1 VGLEGNTDAGENAEP
16 VEEGGIEREAQ
27 VGKGAKLGR
36 VVGIADGEHSGGGSG
51 GFGERGG
58 LVQHGDTDA
67 PVMELKGEREADD
80 TGSSDADVWDAD
92 VWVVHGLSL
101 VRLRRGYSFGVRV
114 CRLLGCRCVAGRLYG
129 NNSRD
134 QESGMSDEGYVEQRS
149 ISGALLG
156 AVAVA
161 LLAALGGLVWSYG
174 LQNHLSAAEQKIAA
188 ADQKNAELT
197 QQLEA
202 TNARLRATSETLGQ
216 SVGMTQKQI
225 ELRTKSIIAAQRAA
239 TSKLE
244 EEQAAASK
252 QIGAVSTDVAS
263 VKTDV
268 GGVKTDVASTKSDL
282 EATKTQLTRVMG
294 DAGVM
299 SGLIATNHDELEV
312 LKHRGDRNYLEFT
325 LQKGAKPTLLST
337 VKLQLKKADE
347 KHSRYTLVVS
357 SDDRNIEKKDKGLD
371 EPVQFYN
378 GKDPVLYEL
387 VVNVIEK
394 NKVSGYLSTPK
405 NTAKATGGQ

>member
-1 VGLEGNTDAGENAEP
+1 
-16 VEEGGIEREAQ
+16 
-27 VGKGAKLGR
+27 
-36 VVGIADGEHSGGGSG
+36 
-51 GFGERGG
+51 
-58 LVQHGDTDA
+58 
-67 PVMELKGEREADD
+67 
-80 TGSSDADVWDAD
+80 
-92 VWVVHGLSL
+92 
-101 VRLRRGYSFGVRV
+101 
-114 CRLLGCRCVAGRLYG
+114 
-129 NNSRD
+129 
-134 QESGMSDEGYVEQRS
+134 MSDEGYVEQRS

-156 AVAVA
+156 VVAVA

-188 ADQKNAELT
+188 AEQKNSELT

-216 SVGMTQKQI
+216 SVGMTQKQL
-225 ELRTKSIIAAQRAA
+225 EAKAASILAAQREA
-239 TSKLE
+239 TAKLE
-244 EEQAAASK
+244 QAEAANSE

-268 GGVKTDVASTKSDL
+268 GGVKTDVAATKSDL
-282 EATKTQLTRVMG
+282 EATKVQLKSMKG
-294 DAGVM
+294 DEGVM
-299 SGLIATNHDELEV
+299 SGLIATNHDELEI
-312 LKHRGDRNYLEFT
+312 LKHRGDRTYLEFS
-325 LQKGAKPTLLST
+325 LQKGAKPTLIST

-347 KHSRYTLVVS
+347 KHSKYTLLVS

-394 NKVSGYLSTPK
+394 NRVSGYLAIPK
-405 NTAKATGGQ
+405 TGAAKTSGGM